1 MKCRD
6 ANPLDAFPSL
16 RNQPSSSASQGSP
29 STHVTCLLTVMPT
42 PSHHSSHIRLHHGFN
57 LVTLCLVMTASLV
70 GSTMFFSPHW
80 LEDNE
85 ISPGVQVVS
94 GPVDLNSISS
104 VPSLDHP
111 LFPHHEGHN
120 YPKCRPSRML
130 LEYEPPLVQAGVL
143 ISPTQPLG
151 TGNAFNEILV
161 MPQNFHKS
169 FTLLLWSSPQGI
181 TLSYPT
187 MQI

>member
-1 MKCRD
+1 
-6 ANPLDAFPSL
+6 
-16 RNQPSSSASQGSP
+16 
-29 STHVTCLLTVMPT
+29 
-42 PSHHSSHIRLHHGFN
+42 
-57 LVTLCLVMTASLV
+57 MTASLV
-70 GSTMFFSPHW
+70 GSTMFSSPHW
-80 LEDNE
+80 LEGNE

-104 VPSLDHP
+104 VPSLDDP
-111 LFPHHEGHN
+111 LFHHHEGHN

-151 TGNAFNEILV
+151 TGNAFNTGDTPEFS
-161 MPQNFHKS
+161 QN
-169 FTLLLWSSPQGI
+169 FTLLLWASPQGI

-187 MQI
+187 MQIWVLFNQCLLIIMKILLKQLIILLTH